1 MNELS
6 TWVPIQAILKATIRT
21 RYRIPFY
28 GSHVQAGFPS
38 PADNYVERSCDLND
52 LCISNLEATY
62 FVRVTGD
69 SMIGDHIVEGDV
81 LVVDCS
87 RKATEGKIVVAS
99 YNGEDTVKRLH
110 FYTGGPAGD
119 GVVLRA
125 SNPKYEPIYIQPGD
139 DFRIFGVVTFVIHK
153 PQ

>member
-6 TWVPIQAILKATIRT
+6 NWVPIQAIIKATINT
-21 RYRIPFY
+21 RHFIPFY
-28 GSHVQAGFPS
+28 GSCVHAGFPS
-38 PADNYVERSCDLND
+38 PADNYIERACDLND

-62 FVRVTGD
+62 FVQVTGD

-110 FYTGGPAGD
+110 YHTGGPAGK

-125 SNPKYEPIYIQPGD
+125 SNPRYEPIYVKPGD